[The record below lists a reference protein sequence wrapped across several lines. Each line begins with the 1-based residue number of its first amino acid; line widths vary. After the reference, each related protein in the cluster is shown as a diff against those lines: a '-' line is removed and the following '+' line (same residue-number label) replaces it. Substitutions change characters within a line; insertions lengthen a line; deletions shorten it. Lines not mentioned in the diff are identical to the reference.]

1 MNTSSVSAY
10 KNMFDGNTVDTKSKT
25 SKSEDSFK
33 DMMKN
38 VSSNTSNQND
48 KQNVSD
54 DKDTKDAKVPE
65 KSNNDTVDTKDEEN
79 VDTTEATTV
88 LANSAGGV
96 DLSQFK
102 KVLNISVEGLVGNL
116 ASTDGQEG
124 ASTQGVVAATNTA
137 TNADLMQAG
146 VVAQETSKGQTTA
159 ANNLQTLL
167 QNGLN
172 QAKIEGNATGQQ
184 TATTQ
189 ASSTNAQQNGEAQA
203 NQTAMTEV
211 VAESATGEVAQKS
224 EGTQTNSVA
233 DGIALVQPKEFDGE
247 VITIKVGE
255 TSLNSSWEQ
264 AAKEIGEMI
273 VQKINDDVQKVNV
286 TLNPEG
292 LGEIDVE
299 FLMDKGKIA
308 VSLICNNEAT
318 KTLLA
323 SNLDS
328 LSKVVQ
334 SGLMQEVNVNITF
347 EKADGENTNN
357 ENFDGSGNN
366 AQYQQDSQDN
376 KENQDAA
383 DADFLQKLRLG
394 IENFEGVEI

>member
-38 VSSNTSNQND
+38 VSSNTSNQKD

-54 DKDTKDAKVPE
+54 NKDTKDAKVPE

-79 VDTTEATTV
+79 VAMDTTEATTV
-88 LANSAGGV
+88 LANSAAGV

-116 ASTDGQEG
+116 ASTNGQEG
-124 ASTQGVVAATNTA
+124 ASTQGVVAATN
-137 TNADLMQAG
+137 ADSMQAG
-146 VVAQETSKGQTTA
+146 VMIQEASKGQTTV
-159 ANNLQTLL
+159 ANNLQTLV

-172 QAKIEGNATGQQ
+172 QAKTEGNTTGQQ
-184 TATTQ
+184 TAMTQ
-189 ASSTNAQQNGEAQA
+189 ASSTNVQQNGEAQA
-203 NQTAMTEV
+203 TQTATTEF
-211 VAESATGEVAQKS
+211 VAENATGEVVQKS
-224 EGTQTNSVA
+224 EGTQTNTVT
-233 DGIALVQPKEFDGE
+233 DGIALMQPKEFDGE

-308 VSLICNNEAT
+308 ISLICNNEAT

-334 SGLMQEVNVNITF
+334 AGLMQEVNVNITF
-347 EKADGENTNN
+347 EKADGENANN